1 MELIAHFI
9 NNYSDN
15 FIVALALWPLAS
27 GVLSVP
33 LIALLYH
40 RDGRMHLNTV
50 IGAYLSVLYALSLV
64 CFTLYP
70 LPSGESGLGITYGIA
85 PQLNPF
91 GFLNDLAKDG
101 IGAIPQIFAN
111 IAFFVPLGF
120 IAGRLLRAPLFHS
133 LILGLVI
140 SLLIEIAQLTGL
152 FFLYPYSYRT
162 FDVCDLL
169 WNTSGTALGWA
180 LYLASEKVLPSR
192 IVQEKTLTHNPGFV
206 RRVIAFC
213 LDMTFVVTLSTA
225 AGVGVQVA
233 YALLGFDSNNGVTAA
248 TNVSLVVGCLALLF
262 TQGVFP
268 WLHHGSTLG
277 GKFVRMSFETAPRSE
292 ILRMVFYGLRLVVIA
307 GALQVSFIA
316 FPLLA
321 LFYMIKHCMPYDLL
335 PCESNYQK
343 YKEHLKAHG
352 QNAPQ
357 SGSLFL

>member
-1 MELIAHFI
+1 M
-9 NNYSDN
+9 
-15 FIVALALWPLAS
+15 
-27 GVLSVP
+27 
-33 LIALLYH
+33 
-40 RDGRMHLNTV
+40 
-50 IGAYLSVLYALSLV
+50 
-64 CFTLYP
+64 
-70 LPSGESGLGITYGIA
+70 
-85 PQLNPF
+85 
-91 GFLNDLAKDG
+91 
-101 IGAIPQIFAN
+101 
-111 IAFFVPLGF
+111 
-120 IAGRLLRAPLFHS
+120 
-133 LILGLVI
+133 

-206 RRVIAFC
+206 RRVVAFC
-213 LDMTFVVTLSTA
+213 LDMTFVVALSTA

-233 YALLGFDSNNGVTAA
+233 FALLGFDSSNGVTAA
-248 TNVSLVVGCLALLF
+248 TNVSFVVGCLAFLF

-277 GKFVRMSFETAPRSE
+277 GKFVRMSFETAPRSG

-307 GALQVSFIA
+307 GALQVSFVA

-321 LFYMIKHCMPYDLL
+321 LFYMIKRCMPYDLL

-352 QNAPQ
+352 QNSPQ

>member
-1 MELIAHFI
+1 M
-9 NNYSDN
+9 
-15 FIVALALWPLAS
+15 
-27 GVLSVP
+27 
-33 LIALLYH
+33 
-40 RDGRMHLNTV
+40 
-50 IGAYLSVLYALSLV
+50 
-64 CFTLYP
+64 
-70 LPSGESGLGITYGIA
+70 
-85 PQLNPF
+85 
-91 GFLNDLAKDG
+91 
-101 IGAIPQIFAN
+101 
-111 IAFFVPLGF
+111 
-120 IAGRLLRAPLFHS
+120 
-133 LILGLVI
+133 
-140 SLLIEIAQLTGL
+140 
-152 FFLYPYSYRT
+152 
-162 FDVCDLL
+162 
-169 WNTSGTALGWA
+169 GWA

-233 YALLGFDSNNGVTAA
+233 YALLGFDSNNEVTAA
-248 TNVSLVVGCLALLF
+248 TNVSLVVGCLAFLF

-277 GKFVRMSFETAPRSE
+277 GKFVRMSFETAPRSG

-343 YKEHLKAHG
+343 YKEHLKVHG